1 MAGITA
7 GIATEVENAATEG
20 AHNIFFII
28 GAPTKLTFS
37 EFEKFCIKY
46 GKEEGDAKNK
56 NVKLAICADID
67 THKKALACENVFKTP
82 TNFRAHG
89 DDKGHAFLTMDDED
103 TKVEKSLNT
112 LEDFKKLQQDTAES
126 IYDILKYAKDNE
138 IHTYFASVPRELRP
152 ILLHREQGDEKEQ
165 IEMIEDKFGEVSEDG
180 SKILNEDG
188 RMLKGKLDQIHHEE
202 EFKNKYSKGKNSVY
216 PHIIS
221 GDYILKNAD
230 FELIELI
237 LEKLEGKVID
247 NLRTNINNRD
257 ITKYG
262 ATFLADV
269 ITVGCALLIDDKTET
284 AWKHYDIS
292 FGEDKDK
299 GEKKTKTKI
308 YWGNS
313 KFKFAKA
320 ECKCAGVQQENI
332 SYKEN
337 ASGFFHGFDAEKA
350 LTTLTDKMKDAL
362 KPGELDKIWGNCYV
376 WHDDKLNDV
385 DDEPAITLIEQL
397 SDKVEKCQSYKP
409 DESTVATTSD
419 DKPPP
424 PPTSDGKPPPA
435 QAGGYKK
442 SYGKKKKT
450 KKTRR
455 KTKKTRR
462 KTKTKTKTKKKSTRK
477 KKHYKKRKSKTH
489 KKR

>member
-1 MAGITA
+1 MAGIA
-7 GIATEVENAATEG
+7 AEIATTED
-20 AHNIFFII
+20 NIFFII

-37 EFEKFCIKY
+37 EFKKFYIKH
-46 GKEEGDAKNK
+46 GKEEGAATKH

-67 THKKALACENVFKTP
+67 THKKSLECENVFKTP

-89 DDKGHAFLTMDDED
+89 DDEGKHVFLTMDTEE
-103 TKVEKSLNT
+103 KEVGKSLET
-112 LEDFKKLQQDTAES
+112 LEDFKELQKDTAES
-126 IYDILKYAKDNE
+126 IYDILKYARENK

-152 ILLHREQGDEKEQ
+152 ILLQRDLGNKEEQ
-165 IEMIEDKFGEVSEDG
+165 IEMIDEHKKLESDVKG
-180 SKILNEDG
+180 
-188 RMLKGKLDQIHHEE
+188 MLKKKLEKIHHEE
-202 EFKNKYSKGKNSVY
+202 FIKKYPKDANDNGVY

-247 NLRTNINNRD
+247 NLRTNINNKD

-299 GEKKTKTKI
+299 GEKKTKTKK
-308 YWGNS
+308 YWENS
-313 KFKFAKA
+313 NFKFGNLK
-320 ECKCAGVQQENI
+320 CKIPDVEQENI
-332 SYKEN
+332 SYEEN
-337 ASGFFHGFDAEKA
+337 ASGLFHGFDAKKA
-350 LTTLTDKMKDAL
+350 LTTLTDEMK
-362 KPGELDKIWGNCYV
+362 KSLDLENFWGDCYV
-376 WHDDKLNDV
+376 WHDAELNDV
-385 DDEPAITLIEQL
+385 DDEPAIKLIEQL
-397 SDKVEKCQSYKP
+397 STTVNARRSYNP
-409 DESTVATTSD
+409 VSS
-419 DKPPP
+419 
-424 PPTSDGKPPPA
+424 G
-435 QAGGYKK
+435 GGYKK

-455 KTKKTRR
+455 KTKNMRKKS
-462 KTKTKTKTKKKSTRK
+462 KTKTKTKTKKKNTRK

>member
-1 MAGITA
+1 MSEFVAEAVSDT
-7 GIATEVENAATEG
+7 NDKP
-20 AHNIFFII
+20 NIFFII

-37 EFEKFCIKY
+37 EFKKFCG
-46 GKEEGDAKNK
+46 GKQ

-67 THKKALACENVFKTP
+67 THKKALEGENVFKTP

-89 DDKGHAFLTMDDED
+89 DDKGEHVFLSMDGE
-103 TKVEKSLNT
+103 KEVEKSLKT
-112 LEDFKKLQQDTAES
+112 LDDFKELQQDTAES

-152 ILLHREQGDEKEQ
+152 ILLHREPGDEKEQ

-188 RMLKGKLDQIHHEE
+188 SIKLNEDGERLNGLLKQIHGKDFED
-202 EFKNKYSKGKNSVY
+202 KYSKKYEKGNRVY

-221 GDYILKNAD
+221 GNYILKNAD
-230 FELIELI
+230 IKLIELI
-237 LEKLEGKVID
+237 LEKLGDEEKN
-247 NLRTNINNRD
+247 NLRANINNTD

-269 ITVGCALLIDDKTET
+269 ITVGCALLIDDPDPTV
-284 AWKHYDIS
+284 WKHYNII
-292 FGEDKDK
+292 FGEDN
-299 GEKKTKTKI
+299 GEKKTEEKT
-308 YWGNS
+308 YYGNS
-313 KFKFAKA
+313 KFQFASKDV
-320 ECKCAGVQQENI
+320 KCPVQQENI
-332 SYKEN
+332 SYEEN
-337 ASGFFHGFDAEKA
+337 ANGLFHGFNAEQA
-350 LTTLTDKMKDAL
+350 LTKLTGKMKEVL
-362 KPGELDKIWGNCYV
+362 EQGELKKIWGNCYV

-385 DDEPAITLIEQL
+385 DDEPAITLIQQL
-397 SDKVEKCQSYKP
+397 SGHEVEKCQSYKP

-424 PPTSDGKPPPA
+424 AP
-435 QAGGYKK
+435 AGGYKK

-455 KTKKTRR
+455 KTKNMRR
-462 KTKTKTKTKKKSTRK
+462 KSKTKTKTKKKNTRK

>member
-1 MAGITA
+1 MAGIA
-7 GIATEVENAATEG
+7 AEIATTED
-20 AHNIFFII
+20 NIFFII

-37 EFEKFCIKY
+37 EFKKFYIKH
-46 GKEEGDAKNK
+46 GKEEGAATKH

-67 THKKALACENVFKTP
+67 THKKSLECENVFKTP

-89 DDKGHAFLTMDDED
+89 DDEGKHVFLTMDTEE
-103 TKVEKSLNT
+103 KEVGKSLET
-112 LEDFKKLQQDTAES
+112 LEDFKELQKDTAES
-126 IYDILKYAKDNE
+126 IYDILKYARENK

-152 ILLHREQGDEKEQ
+152 ILLQRDLGNKEEQ
-165 IEMIEDKFGEVSEDG
+165 IEMIDEHKKLESDVKG
-180 SKILNEDG
+180 
-188 RMLKGKLDQIHHEE
+188 MLKKKLEKIHHEE
-202 EFKNKYSKGKNSVY
+202 FIKKYPKDANDNGVY

-247 NLRTNINNRD
+247 NLRTNINNKD

-337 ASGFFHGFDAEKA
+337 ASGFFHGFDAEQA
-350 LTTLTDKMKDAL
+350 ITTLTAKMKDAL
-362 KPGELDKIWGNCYV
+362 KPGEQKKIWGNCYV

-385 DDEPAITLIEQL
+385 DDEPAITLIKQL
-397 SDKVEKCQSYKP
+397 STAVKERRSYNP
-409 DESTVATTSD
+409 VLAGSS
-419 DKPPP
+419 
-424 PPTSDGKPPPA
+424 G
-435 QAGGYKK
+435 GGYKK

-455 KTKKTRR
+455 KTKNMR
-462 KTKTKTKTKKKSTRK
+462 KKSKTKTKTKKKNTRK

>member
-1 MAGITA
+1 MAGIGA

-126 IYDILKYAKDNE
+126 IYDILKYARENK

-152 ILLHREQGDEKEQ
+152 ILLHKELGNKDDQ
-165 IEMIEDKFGEVSEDG
+165 IKMIEDKFGKVGEDG
-180 SKILNEDG
+180 SIELSKDGIRLKNILEEIHKKEDKKDG
-188 RMLKGKLDQIHHEE
+188 DI
-202 EFKNKYSKGKNSVY
+202 Y

-221 GDYILKNAD
+221 GPY
-230 FELIELI
+230 I
-237 LEKLEGKVID
+237 LEKYDHDLTLRIYNKIKEKGKFKDLIK
-247 NLRTNINNRD
+247 NINN
-257 ITKYG
+257 IKISKHG

-269 ITVGCALLIDDKTET
+269 ITVGCALLIGDPTV
-284 AWKHYDIS
+284 WKHYDII
-292 FGEDKDK
+292 FGEDK
-299 GEKKTKTKI
+299 GETKTKSKK
-308 YWGNS
+308 YSGNS
-313 KFKFAKA
+313 YFKFGDQIHDV
-320 ECKCAGVQQENI
+320 EQENI
-332 SYKEN
+332 SYRETKSE
-337 ASGFFHGFDAEKA
+337 SSLFHGFNAEKA
-350 LTTLTDKMKDAL
+350 LTILTGKMTEAL
-362 KPGELDKIWGNCYV
+362 ELENIWGNCYV
-376 WHDDKLNDV
+376 WHDAELNDV

-397 SDKVEKCQSYKP
+397 SGEGKVELCKSYEP
-409 DESTVATTSD
+409 VGST
-419 DKPPP
+419 
-424 PPTSDGKPPPA
+424 G
-435 QAGGYKK
+435 GGYKK

-455 KTKKTRR
+455 KTKNMRR
-462 KTKTKTKTKKKSTRK
+462 KSKSKSKTKTKKKSTRK
-477 KKHYKKRKSKTH
+477 KKHYKKRKSNTH

>member
-1 MAGITA
+1 MAGIA
-7 GIATEVENAATEG
+7 AAATEG
-20 AHNIFFII
+20 NPNIFFII
-28 GAPTKLTFS
+28 GAPTNLTFH
-37 EFEKFCIKY
+37 EFKEFC
-46 GKEEGDAKNK
+46 GDEDGEAKK
-56 NVKLAICADID
+56 PNVKLAICADID
-67 THKKALACENVFKTP
+67 THKKSLACENVFKTP

-89 DDKGHAFLTMDDED
+89 DDIGHAFLTMDGD

-112 LEDFKKLQQDTAES
+112 LDDFKKLQEDTAES
-126 IYDILKYAKDNE
+126 IYDILKYAKVNG

-152 ILLHREQGDEKEQ
+152 ILLHREQGDIEEQ
-165 IEMIEDKFGEVSEDG
+165 KKMIEDKFGEVSEDG
-180 SKILNEDG
+180 SIKLNKDG
-188 RMLKGKLDQIHHEE
+188 KRLNDLLKQIHGEVFE
-202 EFKNKYSKGKNSVY
+202 RIYSKYEEGKRVY

-237 LEKLEGKVID
+237 LKKLEGKVIY
-247 NLRTNINNRD
+247 NLRENINNRD

-269 ITVGCALLIDDKTET
+269 ITVGCALLIRDEYKT
-284 AWKHYDIS
+284 AWKHYDII

-299 GEKKTKTKI
+299 GEEKTKTKI

-337 ASGFFHGFDAEKA
+337 ANGFFHGFDAKNA
-350 LTTLTDKMKDAL
+350 LATLTDKMKEAL
-362 KPGELDKIWGNCYV
+362 EQENIWENCYV

-397 SDKVEKCQSYKP
+397 SSKVEKCKSYKP
-409 DESTVATTSD
+409 VGSAGSST
-419 DKPPP
+419 
-424 PPTSDGKPPPA
+424 
-435 QAGGYKK
+435 GGYKK

-455 KTKKTRR
+455 KTKNMR
-462 KTKTKTKTKKKSTRK
+462 KKSKSKTKKKSTRK

>member
-1 MAGITA
+1 MAGIAA

-67 THKKALACENVFKTP
+67 THKKALEGENVFKTP

-89 DDKGHAFLTMDDED
+89 DDKGEHVFLSMDGE
-103 TKVEKSLNT
+103 KEVEKSLKT
-112 LEDFKKLQQDTAES
+112 LDDFKELQQDTAES

-152 ILLHREQGDEKEQ
+152 ILLHREPGDEKEQ

-180 SKILNEDG
+180 SKIRNEDGSIKLNEDG
-188 RMLKGKLDQIHHEE
+188 ERLNGLLKQIHGKDFED
-202 EFKNKYSKGKNSVY
+202 KYSKKYEKGNRVY

-221 GDYILKNAD
+221 GNYILKNAD
-230 FELIELI
+230 IKLIELI
-237 LEKLEGKVID
+237 LEKLGDEEKN
-247 NLRTNINNRD
+247 NLRANINNTD

-269 ITVGCALLIDDKTET
+269 ITVGCALLIDDPDPTV
-284 AWKHYDIS
+284 WKHYNII
-292 FGEDKDK
+292 FGEDN
-299 GEKKTKTKI
+299 GEKKTEEKT
-308 YWGNS
+308 YYGNS
-313 KFKFAKA
+313 KFQFASKDV
-320 ECKCAGVQQENI
+320 KCPVQQENI

-337 ASGFFHGFDAEKA
+337 ASGFFHGFDAEQA
-350 LTTLTDKMKDAL
+350 ITTLTAKMKDAL
-362 KPGELDKIWGNCYV
+362 KPGEQKKIWGNCYV

-385 DDEPAITLIEQL
+385 DDEPAITLIQQL
-397 SDKVEKCQSYKP
+397 SGHEVEKCQSYKLVGSAVS
-409 DESTVATTSD
+409 ST
-419 DKPPP
+419 
-424 PPTSDGKPPPA
+424 
-435 QAGGYKK
+435 GGYKK

-455 KTKKTRR
+455 KTKNMRR
-462 KTKTKTKTKKKSTRK
+462 KSKTKTKTKKKNTRK